1 MKKVCG
7 NFAREEMLSTRT
19 IILSEAVIMFLFL
32 VCKNTL
38 VQSIPL
44 KVYGSDEVWVGG
56 SRCKMQIC
64 IAEVVVVL

>member
-1 MKKVCG
+1 
-7 NFAREEMLSTRT
+7 MLSTRT
-19 IILSEAVIMFLFL
+19 ITLSEAVIMFLF
-32 VCKNTL
+32 L